1 MMNKNILVTG
11 ASGGLGSAIVRELL
25 ASGDTVCGLDLG
37 APPVEAEGYVHVKC
51 DITDTESVR
60 RAVKIVSERTDRL
73 DAIVNAAGIMYFGA
87 LVEHDPERM
96 DAIMSV
102 NVGGMNRVDTL
113 FFPLLERA
121 KGRIVN
127 ISSEYGKFCSLPFNG
142 LYTASK
148 RAVEAYSDSLRRELG
163 YLGMRVVTIRP
174 GSFATDMTRST
185 GPTFDGLVE
194 SSARFSRI
202 YQKLKPMMVNATK
215 NAGDPAR
222 LARLVKK
229 AVYAKRPHRAYKI
242 KNDPRVGLLS
252 LLPDGAIDAVFRHFP
267 SRRGRA

>member
-1 MMNKNILVTG
+1 MNKKILVTG

-25 ASGDTVCGLDLG
+25 ASGDAVYGLDLG
-37 APPVEAEGYVHVKC
+37 EAAVEAEGYVHVKC

-60 RAVKIVSERTDRL
+60 RAVALVSETAESL

-96 DAIMSV
+96 DAILRV
-102 NVGGMNRVDTL
+102 NVGGMNRVDSL

-127 ISSEYGKFCSLPFNG
+127 ISSEYGKFCALPFNG

-163 YLGMRVVTIRP
+163 YLGMKVVTIRP

-185 GPTFDGLVE
+185 GPVFDGLVE
-194 SSARFSRI
+194 SSARFSRV

-229 AVYAKRPHRAYKI
+229 AVYAKRPRRAYII

-252 LLPDGAIDAVFRHFP
+252 LLPEGAIDAVFRHFP
-267 SRRGRA
+267 PRRGRT